1 MAENSTIQVRFIDAD
16 TGATIGETEQQAE
29 DLPESFEA
37 AATLNIGERTFE
49 VVSATPMTARE
60 FRATGT
66 LRLELREVRVELV
79 GPGYVL
85 YSLPSIDSTLPMMEP
100 GSTKLGK
107 RVLELHEDDW
117 RQVEL
122 VSLTHKATIE
132 AELRAIHRI
141 HTEER
146 QGYAFS
152 EMHVREAIRTP
163 LDGTP
168 LLLTTLRGALGE
180 TAAWLEG
187 VAFTRLPGVV
197 AGGFA
202 VKLPS
207 GVTLY
212 GVEHEGRVYFLGLQ
226 RGTATAAVA
235 GDARLL
241 AALAS
246 RHQLCLVDWCR
257 VAGLGPSV
265 ENFQSWLS
273 GET

>member
-1 MAENSTIQVRFIDAD
+1 MAENSTIQVRFIDAE
-16 TGATIGETEQQAE
+16 TGATIGETEQQAA

-37 AATLNIGERTFE
+37 ATTLNIGERTFE

-79 GPGYVL
+79 GPGSVL
-85 YSLPSIDSTLPMMEP
+85 YSLPSINSALPMMEP

-141 HTEER
+141 HTEHQR
-146 QGYAFS
+146 GHGFS
-152 EMHVREAIRTP
+152 EMHIREAIRSP
-163 LDGTP
+163 LDGIP
-168 LLLTTLRGALGE
+168 LMLATLRSVLPE
-180 TAAWLEG
+180 TAQWLEG
-187 VAFTRLPGVV
+187 VAFERLQGLVS
-197 AGGFA
+197 GGFA

-212 GVEHEGRVYFLGLQ
+212 GSEHEGRVYFLGLQ
-226 RGTATAAVA
+226 RGEVGAAAA
-235 GDARLL
+235 GDARML

-257 VAGLGPSV
+257 LAGLGPSV
-265 ENFQSWLS
+265 ENFQSWLT
-273 GET
+273 GEE